1 MDSLPECFTFRYYSV
16 NASRQ
21 LGARL
26 NEVPLERSI
35 LVDFAAFH
43 PDSLNGKLNGTREEN
58 MPGSHN
64 GRNTKQVVLKDLSDV
79 LPEIYTYLHRWVV
92 TLVSVRTVSLYS
104 HLFTPPRA
112 LGGGGG
118 GVNPSSPF
126 PILQVCRTASKTG
139 FFFV

>member
-1 MDSLPECFTFRYYSV
+1 M
-16 NASRQ
+16 
-21 LGARL
+21 G
-26 NEVPLERSI
+26 
-35 LVDFAAFH
+35 
-43 PDSLNGKLNGTREEN
+43 
-58 MPGSHN
+58 PGRKICLDPN

-118 GVNPSSPF
+118 GVGGVESLFSISYF
-126 PILQVCRTASKTG
+126 TSL
-139 FFFV
+139 